1 MTAATDAAVSVL
13 LGAAMA
19 AGVLLMATRMPRWAA
34 PTLARRIAPYVR
46 DIADPRGLTP
56 LEPVLPGT
64 SGWMRGPRRWIEA
77 VGDTASAQR
86 LLRQAG
92 WSVSVTSF
100 RTRQLFAGL
109 VGLFG
114 GAGAVV
120 VLAVAGQAWAGTVLL
135 PVATACG
142 AVLATHL
149 MLVAAARRRLRR
161 IREDVPMVLEFLA
174 LCLAAGEGLLDAL
187 RRVGEIGAGEL
198 TVQVRDAVLATTT
211 GSTLTDALRDLAR
224 TADVASVGRA
234 VDQLVAAIDRGA
246 PLAQVLQAQAAD
258 AREDAKRGLIEQ
270 GGRKEIL
277 MLLPRNLR
285 FRGFS
290 DQTTTPMR
298 QAYRHVPQKRQI
310 SDRLHPIGHFVGHPI
325 AKACRRGRRANTPR
339 IEALPRPRRAWA
351 Q

>member
-56 LEPVLPGT
+56 LEPVVPGAA
-64 SGWMRGPRRWIEA
+64 GWMRGPRRWIEA

-92 WSVSVTSF
+92 WSVSVTGF
-100 RTRQLFAGL
+100 RARQLFAGL

-120 VLAVAGQAWAGTVLL
+120 ALAVAGQAWAGTALL

-142 AVLATHL
+142 AVLASHL

-174 LCLAAGEGLLDAL
+174 LCLAAGESLLDAL

-211 GSTLTDALRDLAR
+211 GSMLTDALRDLAR

-277 MLLPRNLR
+277 MLLPLVFLVLPLSVLFAVFPGIVMLR
-285 FRGFS
+285 LG
-290 DQTTTPMR
+290 
-298 QAYRHVPQKRQI
+298 I
-310 SDRLHPIGHFVGHPI
+310 
-325 AKACRRGRRANTPR
+325 
-339 IEALPRPRRAWA
+339 
-351 Q
+351 